1 MQNINSFQYFIL
13 GYYYPLYIGCIGNG
27 ISIIVPDNYINL
39 RQPKETRAPRIA
51 TGYFFF
57 FVGIQI
63 IGIHYYRLLSK
74 YDIFNHYRFNKIIG
88 IIMISVSSL
97 MILLM
102 ILNGI
107 QQLTKRFYNYK
118 KCLDKELAAA
128 DTNHSL
134 FITNYGDEK
143 TKSLHRCITFLI
155 ICCKCFG
162 VVIFN
167 YDFFMLSSDT
177 TKLLTGSTAST
188 FIFLTFM
195 TVGNGLGSFLMRP
208 FRSKFIFIIF
218 GNCIILTLILLCYT
232 YWLGSTTGVGVCLWL
247 FNFFCGVIYSI
258 TTINILEITN
268 LRYTELAQTIAYTV
282 ELSLIATVQYNSI
295 INEDPLNFNTLL
307 MKSIIAVIVVAVLII
322 IVIIHMPNTQKKSH
336 IETRDF
342 ILSCRSPFMWNN
354 KRPERDSININ

>member
-1 MQNINSFQYFIL
+1 M
-13 GYYYPLYIGCIGNG
+13 GNG
-27 ISIIVPDNYINL
+27 ISIIVADNYINL

-63 IGIHYYRLLSK
+63 IGIHFYKLLSK
-74 YDIFNHYRFNKIIG
+74 SEIFNHYYFNKIIG

-102 ILNGI
+102 TLNGI

-118 KCLDKELAAA
+118 KSLDKDLAVIDA
-128 DTNHSL
+128 NHSL
-134 FITNYGDEK
+134 FITNYGDER
-143 TKSLHRCITFLI
+143 TKSLHRYLTFMI

-167 YDFFMLSSDT
+167 YDLFMLTNDT
-177 TKLLTGSTAST
+177 TKLLTGSTASA

-195 TVGNGLGSFLMRP
+195 TVGNGFGSFLMRP
-208 FRSKFIFIIF
+208 FRSQLVFIIF

-232 YWLGSTTGVGVCLWL
+232 YWLGSTTGVGICLWL
-247 FNFFCGVIYSI
+247 FYFSCGVIYSI
-258 TTINILEITN
+258 ISINILEITN
-268 LRYTELAQTIAYTV
+268 LRYTELAQTIAYTL
-282 ELSLIATVQYNSI
+282 ELTLIATVQYNTI

-307 MKSIIAVIVVAVLII
+307 MKSLITITIVVGLII
-322 IVIIHMPNTQKKSH
+322 IVIFHMPNTHKKSH

-342 ILSCRSPFMWNN
+342 MLSCRSPFMWNN
-354 KRPERDSININ
+354 KRSEIDSI